1 MHIFQN
7 LSNAEVSLPR
17 PLGTRLESEQVH
29 DIQLL
34 HAELQEL
41 SPGSVEAGPES

>member
-1 MHIFQN
+1 MHIFQG
-7 LSNAEVSLPR
+7 LSNADASLPG
-17 PLGTRLESEQVH
+17 PLGTRLESEQV

-34 HAELQEL
+34 HAELQGL